1 LSQRWHELLPH
12 PEQTRLWTEGKRF
25 AVVPAGRRSGKTEI
39 SKRRLVISLPEK
51 KKWSDARYFAAAPTR
66 EQAKRVYWNDLKAL
80 VPKEWVKKIY
90 ETDLCITTR
99 YGSELWVLGMD
110 RPERIEGTP
119 WDGGVLDEYANMKPN
134 AWTENIRPALA
145 DRTGWCW
152 FVGVPEGLNHYKDL
166 ADYAGSA
173 VDEDWGLYRWNSSA
187 VLPASEIEAAKRVLD
202 PRTFRQEFEASFE
215 GSTGRAYY
223 AYDSGRHEDGS
234 IRVNDRLKLF
244 VCCDFNVG
252 LSVWEIV
259 QTDGGHVRVVDEIA
273 LKDTNT
279 MEMGKA
285 VLSKYGSHRQG
296 IAVYGDAAGMNRST
310 AGKSDYAI
318 LFELGLRDQRI
329 GRANPAVRD
338 RVNSVN
344 ALLENVDGQARLFHH
359 PRCAHLKKDFETI
372 EWCSGGSGLDKSNP
386 ERTHATDALGY
397 FVERE
402 FPLRIDKPDPARRF
416 YK

>member
-1 LSQRWHELLPH
+1 MPVRWHALRPH
-12 PEQTRLWTEGKRF
+12 PEQRRLWTEAKRF

-39 SKRRLVISLPEK
+39 AKRRLVIGLPVK
-51 KKWSDARYFAAAPTR
+51 KPWCDPRYFAAAPTR
-66 EQAKRVYWNDLKAL
+66 EQAKRVYWNDIKAL
-80 VPKEWVKKIY
+80 VPEKWVKKVY
-90 ETDLCITTR
+90 ESDLCVTTK
-99 YGSELWVLGMD
+99 YKSELWVLGMD

-145 DRTGWCW
+145 DRSGWCW

-166 ADYAGSA
+166 ADYAGSGSDA
-173 VDEDWGLYRWNSSA
+173 DWGLYRWNSSEI
-187 VLPASEIEAAKRVLD
+187 LPASEIEAARRVMD

-223 AYDSGRHEDGS
+223 AYDSRRHEDS
-234 IRVNDRLKLF
+234 SLAVNDRLKLF

-259 QTDGGHVRVVDEIA
+259 QAVNGNVLVLDEIA
-273 LKDTNT
+273 LRDTNT
-279 MEMGKA
+279 LEMGKA
-285 VLSKYGSHRQG
+285 VLSKYGSHAQG
-296 IAVYGDAAGMNRST
+296 MAIYGDSAGMNRST

-318 LFELGLRDQRI
+318 LYELGLKDQRI
-329 GRANPAVRD
+329 GRANPPVRD

-344 ALLENVDGQARLFHH
+344 AMLENADSKARLFHH
-359 PRCAHLKKDFETI
+359 PKCAHLKKDLETVK
-372 EWCSGGSGLDKSNP
+372 WTAGGAGLDKSNP

-402 FPLRIDKPDPARRF
+402 YPLRIERPDPGRRF